1 VDGENRPAI
10 GDFPA
15 GSRIA
20 GYQIQELI
28 GRGGMAV
35 VYRAA
40 DVRLD
45 RLVALKVLTPELAR
59 DSAFRQRFIRE
70 SRSGAAVD
78 HPNVIPVFEAGESEG
93 VLFIAM
99 RYVAGRDVRG
109 LIEREGSLKPARV
122 VSIVTQ
128 IASAL
133 DTAHA
138 HGLVH
143 RDVKPAN
150 MLLGAVAS
158 GSAPDHVYLSDF
170 GLSKMSVAA
179 VSLTGTG
186 QFLGTLDYMAPEQV
200 EGRPIDGRTD
210 LYALACA
217 AFEMLTGNPPF
228 QREQDLAVMWA
239 QVSAPPPS
247 VRDFRPEL
255 PASVDQVMNKALAKA
270 PDNRHASCLEFAT
283 DLHTAFLA
291 KPSGGAS
298 GPAPTELAG
307 AVKPTPPATELAFAS
322 PSPGSGGPAGSAG
335 GAPPAGQAPPAGAA
349 HPPVAGA
356 QAQGGAAGAGGAG
369 GAQTP
374 AYEATI
380 TEAAVGGSA
389 GGPARGAAG
398 RRSPGATTPEY
409 AASAYGQAGGYQQS
423 GYGQG
428 GYGAGYGQSDY
439 GAPVQADQ
447 LWRGSGYQQPPT
459 QGQPPRRKRKAMPVV
474 LGILVLVILG
484 GAAAAVL
491 YLRGHN
497 NPSGGP
503 GTGVTTGTHRSHSGS
518 PSSSPS
524 SSPAAPAS
532 PDTAVTEFYN
542 AINSHDYRTAYR
554 LNEVARSRESFAT
567 FKQGYADT
575 EHDNLTITG
584 VNGHVVSFNLTA
596 DQTDGSVKTFQG
608 TYTVRHGEIVSAN
621 VTQTG

>member
-1 VDGENRPAI
+1 MNSAIRPAI
-10 GDFPA
+10 GDFPP

-45 RLVALKVLTPELAR
+45 RLVALKVLAPDLTR

-99 RYVAGRDVRG
+99 RYVAGRDVRA
-109 LIEREGSLKPARV
+109 LIDREGPLRPSRV

-150 MLLGAVAS
+150 MLLGAIAS

-186 QFLGTLDYMAPEQV
+186 QFLGTLDYMSPEQV

-217 AFEMLTGNPPF
+217 AFEMLTGRPPF
-228 QREQDLAVMWA
+228 QRDQDLAVMWA

-247 VRDFRPEL
+247 VRELRPEL
-255 PASVDQVMNKALAKA
+255 PAEVDRVVAKALAKA
-270 PDNRHASCLEFAT
+270 PDSRHASCLQFAAELRDACMT
-283 DLHTAFLA
+283 R
-291 KPSGGAS
+291 PSGGA
-298 GPAPTELAG
+298 GAPTELAG
-307 AVKPTPPATELAFAS
+307 TARPPAA
-322 PSPGSGGPAGSAG
+322 
-335 GAPPAGQAPPAGAA
+335 GAPPSGAA
-349 HPPVAGA
+349 HPPVGTGQAHGPGGAPASEATVTEAAIGGAGA
-356 QAQGGAAGAGGAG
+356 RPGIAAAPPGSTGAAGHA
-369 GAQTP
+369 P
-374 AYEATI
+374 
-380 TEAAVGGSA
+380 
-389 GGPARGAAG
+389 R
-398 RRSPGATTPEY
+398 ATTHDRY
-409 AASAYGQAGGYQQS
+409 GASGYSPPGGQGQG

-428 GYGAGYGQSDY
+428 GYGQGGYGQGGY
-439 GAPVQADQ
+439 GPPGQTDQ
-447 LWRGSGYQQPPT
+447 LWGGGSAY
-459 QGQPPRRKRKAMPVV
+459 GQPSYQGRPAPRKRGKALPIL
-474 LGILVLVILG
+474 LGLLAVAILA
-484 GAAAAVL
+484 GAAVFVL
-491 YLRGHN
+491 HLRG
-497 NPSGGP
+497 NPQTGP
-503 GTGVTTGTHRSHSGS
+503 TTPVTVTAS
-518 PSSSPS
+518 PSSSGGSGSRSAS
-524 SSPAAPAS
+524 SSPPSSPATPPS
-532 PDTAVTEFYN
+532 PDAVLTQYYD
-542 AINSHDYRTAYR
+542 AINNHDYRTAYR
-554 LNEVARSRESFAT
+554 LNSQVRSSESFAT
-567 FKQGYADT
+567 FKAGFAGTQHDT
-575 EHDNLTITG
+575 LTITG
-584 VNGHVVSFNLTA
+584 VSGDVVSFNLTA
-596 DQTDGSVKTFQG
+596 GQTDGSVKTYQG
-608 TYTVRHGEIVSAN
+608 TYTIRSGQIVGSNVR
-621 VTQTG
+621 QTG

>member
-1 VDGENRPAI
+1 MDGENRPAI

-45 RLVALKVLTPELAR
+45 RLVALKVLAPELAR

-78 HPNVIPVFEAGESEG
+78 HPNVIPVFEAGEADG

-109 LIEREGSLKPARV
+109 LIEREGPLRPSRV

-150 MLLGAVAS
+150 MLLGTVAS

-217 AFEMLTGNPPF
+217 AFEMLTGRPPF

-239 QVSAPPPS
+239 QVSAPPPP
-247 VRDFRPEL
+247 VREFRPEL
-255 PASVDQVMNKALAKA
+255 PADVDQVMSKALAKA

-283 DLHTAFLA
+283 DLRAA
-291 KPSGGAS
+291 CMAAPSGGAS
-298 GPAPTELAG
+298 GRGAPTELAG
-307 AVKPTPPATELAFAS
+307 AIGPVPPATELAFAA
-322 PSPGSGGPAGSAG
+322 PSAG
-335 GAPPAGQAPPAGAA
+335 PGASPPAGPPAGAA
-349 HPPVAGA
+349 HPPVGTG
-356 QAQGGAAGAGGAG
+356 QAPAA
-369 GAQTP
+369 TP

-380 TEAAVGGSA
+380 TEAAVGGA
-389 GGPARGAAG
+389 GAG
-398 RRSPGATTPEY
+398 PGAGAGSGGHVP
-409 AASAYGQAGGYQQS
+409 AATRADRYGGGNAYSPPGGYGQSGYGQEQS
-423 GYGQG
+423 YGQGSYGQG
-428 GYGAGYGQSDY
+428 GYGAPG
-439 GAPVQADQ
+439 PTDQ
-447 LWRGSGYQQPPT
+447 RLPIRLG
-459 QGQPPRRKRKAMPVV
+459 R
-474 LGILVLVILG
+474 LGIS
-484 GAAAAVL
+484 AAVL
-491 YLRGHN
+491 
-497 NPSGGP
+497 SGP
-503 GTGVTTGTHRSHSGS
+503 AASAARQGTPDRAWHPRDRDSGRSRRAR
-518 PSSSPS
+518 
-524 SSPAAPAS
+524 AAPARQRQS
-532 PDTAVTEFYN
+532 
-542 AINSHDYRTAYR
+542 
-554 LNEVARSRESFAT
+554 ARQA
-567 FKQGYADT
+567 Q
-575 EHDNLTITG
+575 H
-584 VNGHVVSFNLTA
+584 
-596 DQTDGSVKTFQG
+596 GS
-608 TYTVRHGEIVSAN
+608 YDRHGQ
-621 VTQTG
+621 VTFGFA